1 MTVFRIVPS
10 EDYKVLIEYLS
21 DPGVVLLPESV
32 LAEFTPDIQRKFR
45 QMNEN
50 VEVDYDFGGE
60 PDVYVDII
68 SGDHCYAYK
77 TLVGEE
83 DDDSEDLS

>member
-1 MTVFRIVPS
+1 MSVFRIVPP
-10 EDYKVLIEYLS
+10 EDYKVLIKYLG
-21 DPGVVLLPESV
+21 DPGVVLLSESV

-45 QMNEN
+45 QMDEDG
-50 VEVDYDFGGE
+50 ETDYDFGGE

-68 SGDHCYAYK
+68 RSDHCYAYK
-77 TLVGEE
+77 KLVGAE